1 MIQDGKSSFVDHIPG
16 VNGTAYQTTELR
28 FDHQATEVSMIAQ
41 MRRLII
47 NPVLLSGSLLVASG
61 LFHLLALYV
70 TGSDWSGP
78 VSFRKPGLFGVS
90 AGLTIWSIAWV
101 LSQLRPYR
109 NDRTFACIMAGSLFL
124 EVSLI
129 TMQFWRGVPS
139 HFNRATAFDAVNE
152 SMMFMLIMITMA
164 GIAWLVW
171 RSSWILPMPESR
183 ALAIRAG
190 LWLLL
195 ISCGLGLMT
204 AIGGE
209 LNIARN
215 RSPEVWGIAGVLKY
229 PHGAALHAIQVLPL
243 LSGILERLRISN
255 AVRLVGAAVYAHVLF
270 LLHTIWQLVQGRSR
284 FDVDIIGG
292 ATLMA
297 AGILCLLPVAAI
309 IIHGNLIRRFPEKIE
324 KPG

>member
-1 MIQDGKSSFVDHIPG
+1 MFQIGKSSFFVQIPG
-16 VNGTAYQTTELR
+16 VNGTAYPGTQSKFDNKSTDATTTIQW
-28 FDHQATEVSMIAQ
+28 HQ
-41 MRRLII
+41 LIN

-61 LFHLLALYV
+61 MFHLLLLYV
-70 TGSDWSGP
+70 TGSEWSGP

-124 EVSLI
+124 EVALI

-209 LNIARN
+209 LNLARN

-255 AVRLVGAAVYAHVLF
+255 SVRLVGAAVYAHVLF
-270 LLHTIWQLVQGRSR
+270 LFHSVWQVVQGRSR
-284 FDVDIIGG
+284 IDVDMIGG

-297 AGILCLLPVAAI
+297 AGILCLLPIAAI
-309 IIHGNLIRRFPEKIE
+309 IFSMRARSGKRLKVN
-324 KPG
+324 

>member
-1 MIQDGKSSFVDHIPG
+1 MFQTGKSSFVVQIPG
-16 VNGTAYQTTELR
+16 FNGTASPSTESK
-28 FDHQATEVSMIAQ
+28 FDTQLTEASTITQ
-41 MRRLII
+41 WRQLIV

-61 LFHLLALYV
+61 LFHLLALYL

-101 LSQLRPYR
+101 LSQLRPHR
-109 NDRTFACIMAGSLFL
+109 NDRTFACIIAGSLFL
-124 EVSLI
+124 EVGLI

-139 HFNRATAFDAVNE
+139 HFNRATVFDAMNE
-152 SMMFMLIMITMA
+152 SMMFGLIMITMA

-171 RSSWILPMPESR
+171 RSSWIFPMPESR

-195 ISCGLGLMT
+195 ISCGLGLLT

-243 LSGILERLRISN
+243 LSGILERLRVSN
-255 AVRLVGAAVYAHVLF
+255 AVRLVVAAVYAHGLF
-270 LLHTIWQLVQGRSR
+270 LLHSIWQLVRGRSR
-284 FDVDIIGG
+284 LDVDIIGG

-297 AGILCLLPVAAI
+297 AGILCLLPITAI
-309 IIHGNLIRRFPEKIE
+309 IFSMRARSVKRLEAKI
-324 KPG
+324 P